1 MEAPSTP
8 RYSRSRKRQKL
19 NGDPRGVAQRKVYKQ
34 LSDDEKA
41 KINRSAVSNSIA
53 NGGRR
58 LFVEQPESTK
68 WRRRWTDLYT
78 SISNDL
84 GGNHKDL
91 SEAQRQLV
99 RRVATMCVESEK
111 MEHLSILGEP
121 FPIEL
126 YCSMASRLAYL
137 FQKLGIKRQPH
148 LINSEPASL
157 CRQPPAQKS
166 VRR

>member
-1 MEAPSTP
+1 MEAQAP
-8 RYSRSRKRQKL
+8 RYRYRAKRPKL
-19 NGDPRGVAQRKVYKQ
+19 NDDDRRVAQRKVYQQ
-34 LSDDEKA
+34 LTDDEKD
-41 KINRSAVSNSIA
+41 KINRSIVTNSCA
-53 NGGRR
+53 AGGRR

-99 RRVATMCVESEK
+99 RRVATLCVESEK

-137 FQKLGIKRQPH
+137 FQKLGI
-148 LINSEPASL
+148 
-157 CRQPPAQKS
+157 
-166 VRR
+166 